1 MLGSVLV
8 ADDHAVIRGGVRAD
22 LEELG
27 YRVCA
32 EADDADGAVEAALR
46 EQPDICLLDVSM
58 PGGGIAAARAIALQ
72 LPATRVVMF
81 TISREDE
88 DIRAAIDAGAVGYV
102 LKDVDLDKLG
112 EALESVVAGRIVTPF
127 RAGGHT

>member
-8 ADDHAVIRGGVRAD
+8 ADDHAVVRGGVRAD

-32 EADDADGAVEAALR
+32 EAGDADGAVEAALR
-46 EQPDICLLDVSM
+46 EQPDICLLDISM
-58 PGGGIAAARAIALQ
+58 PGGGIAAARAIAMQ
-72 LPATRVVMF
+72 LPETRVVMF
-81 TISREDE
+81 TISRDDD
-88 DIRAAIDAGAVGYV
+88 DIRAAIEAGAVGYV
-102 LKDVDLDKLG
+102 LKDVDLDKLA

-127 RAGGHT
+127 RANGPL

>member
-1 MLGSVLV
+1 MLGSVLL
-8 ADDHAVIRGGVRAD
+8 ADDHAVVRGGVRAD

-32 EADDADGAVEAALR
+32 EAGDADGAVEAALR

-58 PGGGIAAARAIALQ
+58 PGGGIAAARAIALR
-72 LPATRVVMF
+72 LPRTRVVMY
-81 TISREDE
+81 TISRDDD

-102 LKDVDLDKLG
+102 LKDVDLDKFAA
-112 EALESVVAGRIVTPF
+112 ALESVVAGRIVTPG
-127 RAGGHT
+127 RASEPL